1 LSEKLQNTYG
11 GQALIEGVMIR
22 GKKTAVMAVRSP
34 EGNIIRKEIKFSRF
48 YNLKFLKVPLI
59 RGILN
64 LIDSLIVGTKALN
77 YSAVIA
83 EGKNHEDDKNNS
95 GFNLGILIL
104 ISLSIAIGLFFV
116 TPALISQLFEKIGFN
131 KIMISLTEGLLRLIF
146 VIGYIFIIGLSK
158 DIRRVF
164 QYHGAE
170 HMAVWAHEDGN
181 NLSKESLLNYTK
193 EHPRCGTSFILI
205 VVMVSI
211 IVFMFFPRENIIL
224 FIFSRI
230 ILVPVIAGISYE
242 LLKFGSKSKFKLFKT
257 FLNGPGILIQK
268 ITTKNPD
275 DDQIEVA
282 IDSMNY
288 AIELNES

>member
-1 LSEKLQNTYG
+1 LSENSQNTYG

-22 GKKTAVMAVRSP
+22 GKKTAVMSVRSP
-34 EGNIIRKEIKFSRF
+34 EGKIIRKEIKFSRF
-48 YNLKFLKVPLI
+48 YKSQFLKIPVV

-64 LIDSLIVGTKALN
+64 LIDSLVVGTKALN

-83 EGKNHEDDKNNS
+83 EGKNDDDKNNS
-95 GFNLGILIL
+95 GFNLAILIL

-131 KIMISLTEGLLRLIF
+131 KIMISITEGILRLIF
-146 VIGYIFIIGLSK
+146 VLSYIFLIGLSK
-158 DIRRVF
+158 DIKRVF

-181 NLSKESLLNYTK
+181 ELNKESLLGYTK

-211 IVFMFFPRENIIL
+211 IVFMFFPRENLIL

-230 ILVPVIAGISYE
+230 LLVPVIAGISYE
-242 LLKFGSKSKFKLFKT
+242 LLKFGSKSKFKIFKT
-257 FLNGPGILIQK
+257 LLNGPGILIQK
-268 ITTKNPD
+268 ITTRNPD

-282 IDSMNY
+282 IDSMQY
-288 AIELNES
+288 AIKLNEG

>member
-1 LSEKLQNTYG
+1 MSENLQNTYG

-22 GKKTAVMAVRSP
+22 GKKTAVMSVRSP
-34 EGNIIRKEIKFSRF
+34 EGEIIRKEIKFSRF
-48 YNLKFLKVPLI
+48 YKPQFINIPIL

-64 LIDSLIVGTKALN
+64 LIDSLVVGTKALN

-83 EGKNHEDDKNNS
+83 EGKIDDENNS
-95 GFNLGILIL
+95 GFNLAILIL
-104 ISLSIAIGLFFV
+104 ISLTIAIGLFFV

-131 KIMISLTEGLLRLIF
+131 KIMISITEGILRLIF
-146 VIGYIFIIGLSK
+146 VLSYIFIIGLSK
-158 DIRRVF
+158 DIKRVF

-170 HMAVWAHEDGN
+170 HMAVWAHEDGSQ
-181 NLSKESLLNYTK
+181 LKKESLFNYTK

-230 ILVPVIAGISYE
+230 LLVPIIAGISYE
-242 LLKFGSKSKFKLFKT
+242 LLKFGSKSKFKIFKT
-257 FLNGPGILIQK
+257 LLNGPGILIQK
-268 ITTKNPD
+268 ITTRNPD

-282 IDSMNY
+282 IDSMKY
-288 AIELNES
+288 AIELNEG

>member
-1 LSEKLQNTYG
+1 MSENSQNTYG

-22 GKKTAVMAVRSP
+22 GKKTAVMSVRSP
-34 EGNIIRKEIKFSRF
+34 VGEIIRKEIKFSRF
-48 YNLKFLKVPLI
+48 YKPQFLNVPIL

-64 LIDSLIVGTKALN
+64 LIDSLVVGTKALN

-83 EGKNHEDDKNNS
+83 EGKIDDENNS
-95 GFNLGILIL
+95 GFNLAMLIL

-131 KIMISLTEGLLRLIF
+131 KIMISITEGILRLIF
-146 VIGYIFIIGLSK
+146 VLTYIFLIGLSK
-158 DIRRVF
+158 DIKRVF

-170 HMAVWAHEDGN
+170 HMAVWAHEDGSQ
-181 NLSKESLLNYTK
+181 LKKETLFNYTK

-211 IVFMFFPRENIIL
+211 IVFIFFPRENIIL

-230 ILVPVIAGISYE
+230 LLVPVIAGISYE
-242 LLKFGSKSKFKLFKT
+242 LLKFGSKSKFQIFKT
-257 FLNGPGILIQK
+257 LLNGPGILIQK
-268 ITTKNPD
+268 ITTRNPD

-282 IDSMNY
+282 IDSMKY

>member
-1 LSEKLQNTYG
+1 MSENLQNTYG

-22 GKKTAVMAVRSP
+22 GRKTAVMSVRSP
-34 EGNIIRKEIKFSRF
+34 EGEIIRKEIKFSKF
-48 YNLKFLKVPLI
+48 YKPQFINIPIL

-64 LIDSLIVGTKALN
+64 LIDSLVVGTKALN

-83 EGKNHEDDKNNS
+83 EGKIDDENNS
-95 GFNLGILIL
+95 GFNLAILIL
-104 ISLSIAIGLFFV
+104 ISLTIAIGLFFV

-131 KIMISLTEGLLRLIF
+131 KIMISITEGILRLIF
-146 VIGYIFIIGLSK
+146 VLSYIFIIGLSK
-158 DIRRVF
+158 DIKRVF

-170 HMAVWAHEDGN
+170 HMAVWAHEDGSQ
-181 NLSKESLLNYTK
+181 LKKESLFNYTK

-230 ILVPVIAGISYE
+230 LLVPIIAGISYE
-242 LLKFGSKSKFKLFKT
+242 LLKFGSKSKFKIFKT
-257 FLNGPGILIQK
+257 LLNGPGILIQK
-268 ITTKNPD
+268 ITTRNPD

-282 IDSMNY
+282 IDSMKY
-288 AIELNES
+288 AIELNEG

>member
-1 LSEKLQNTYG
+1 LSENSQNTYG

-22 GKKTAVMAVRSP
+22 GKKTAVMSVRSP
-34 EGNIIRKEIKFSRF
+34 EGEIIRKEIKFSRF
-48 YNLKFLKVPLI
+48 YKPQFLNVPIL

-64 LIDSLIVGTKALN
+64 LIDSLVVGTKALN

-83 EGKNHEDDKNNS
+83 EGKIDDENNS
-95 GFNLGILIL
+95 GFNLAMLIL

-131 KIMISLTEGLLRLIF
+131 KIMISITEGILRLIF
-146 VIGYIFIIGLSK
+146 VLTYIFLIGLSK
-158 DIRRVF
+158 DIKRVF

-170 HMAVWAHEDGN
+170 HMAVWAHEDGSQ
-181 NLSKESLLNYTK
+181 LKKETLFNYTK

-211 IVFMFFPRENIIL
+211 IVFIFFPRENIIL

-230 ILVPVIAGISYE
+230 LLVPVIAGISYE
-242 LLKFGSKSKFKLFKT
+242 LLKFGSKSKFQIFKT
-257 FLNGPGILIQK
+257 LLNGPGILIQK
-268 ITTKNPD
+268 ITTRNPD

-282 IDSMNY
+282 IDSMKY

>member
-1 LSEKLQNTYG
+1 MSENTQNTYG

-22 GKKTAVMAVRSP
+22 GKKTAVMSVRSP
-34 EGNIIRKEIKFSRF
+34 EGKIIRKEIKFSRF
-48 YNLKFLKVPLI
+48 YKSQFLKIPVV

-64 LIDSLIVGTKALN
+64 LIDSLVVGTKALN

-83 EGKNHEDDKNNS
+83 EGKNDDDKNNS
-95 GFNLGILIL
+95 GFNLAILIL

-131 KIMISLTEGLLRLIF
+131 KIMISITEGILRLIF
-146 VIGYIFIIGLSK
+146 VLSYIFLIGLSK
-158 DIRRVF
+158 DIKRVF

-181 NLSKESLLNYTK
+181 ELNKESLLGYTK

-211 IVFMFFPRENIIL
+211 IVFMFFPRENLIL

-230 ILVPVIAGISYE
+230 LLVPVIAGISYE
-242 LLKFGSKSKFKLFKT
+242 LLKFGSKSKFKIFKT
-257 FLNGPGILIQK
+257 LLNGPGILIQK
-268 ITTKNPD
+268 ITTRNPD

-282 IDSMNY
+282 IDSMQY
-288 AIELNES
+288 AIKLNEG

>member
-1 LSEKLQNTYG
+1 MSENLQNTYG

-22 GKKTAVMAVRSP
+22 GRKTAVMSVRSP
-34 EGNIIRKEIKFSRF
+34 EGEIIRKEIKFSRF
-48 YNLKFLKVPLI
+48 YKPQFINIPIL

-64 LIDSLIVGTKALN
+64 LIDSLVVGTKALN

-83 EGKNHEDDKNNS
+83 EGKIDDENNS
-95 GFNLGILIL
+95 GFNLAILIL

-116 TPALISQLFEKIGFN
+116 TPALISQLFERIGFN
-131 KIMISLTEGLLRLIF
+131 KIMISITEGILRLIF
-146 VIGYIFIIGLSK
+146 VLLYIFIIGLSK
-158 DIRRVF
+158 DIKRVF

-170 HMAVWAHEDGN
+170 HMAVWAHEDGSQ
-181 NLSKESLLNYTK
+181 LKKESLFNYTK

-230 ILVPVIAGISYE
+230 LLVPIIAGISYE
-242 LLKFGSKSKFKLFKT
+242 LLKFGSKSKFKIFKT
-257 FLNGPGILIQK
+257 LLNGPGILIQK
-268 ITTKNPD
+268 ITTRNPDD

-282 IDSMNY
+282 IDSMKY
-288 AIELNES
+288 AIELNEG

>member
-1 LSEKLQNTYG
+1 MSENSQNTYG

-22 GKKTAVMAVRSP
+22 GKKTAVMSVRSP
-34 EGNIIRKEIKFSRF
+34 EGEIIRKEIKFSRF
-48 YNLKFLKVPLI
+48 YKPQFLNVPIL

-64 LIDSLIVGTKALN
+64 LIDSLVVGTKALN

-83 EGKNHEDDKNNS
+83 EGKIDDENNS
-95 GFNLGILIL
+95 GFNLAMLIL

-131 KIMISLTEGLLRLIF
+131 KIMISITEGILRLIF
-146 VIGYIFIIGLSK
+146 VLAYIFLIGLSK
-158 DIRRVF
+158 DIKRVF

-170 HMAVWAHEDGN
+170 HMAVWAHEDGSQ
-181 NLSKESLLNYTK
+181 LKKETLFNYTK

-211 IVFMFFPRENIIL
+211 IVFIFFPRENIIL

-230 ILVPVIAGISYE
+230 LLVPVIAGISYE
-242 LLKFGSKSKFKLFKT
+242 LLKFGSKSKFQIFKT
-257 FLNGPGILIQK
+257 LLNGPGILIQK
-268 ITTKNPD
+268 ITTRNPD

-282 IDSMNY
+282 IDSMKY

>member
-1 LSEKLQNTYG
+1 MSENSQNTYG

-22 GKKTAVMAVRSP
+22 GKKTAVMSVRSP
-34 EGNIIRKEIKFSRF
+34 EGKIIRKEIKFSRF
-48 YNLKFLKVPLI
+48 YKSQFLKIPVV

-64 LIDSLIVGTKALN
+64 LIDSLVVGTKALN

-83 EGKNHEDDKNNS
+83 EGKNDDDKNNS
-95 GFNLGILIL
+95 GFNLAILIL

-131 KIMISLTEGLLRLIF
+131 KIMISITEGILRLIF
-146 VIGYIFIIGLSK
+146 VLSYIFLIGLSK
-158 DIRRVF
+158 DIKRVF

-181 NLSKESLLNYTK
+181 ELNKESLLGYTK

-211 IVFMFFPRENIIL
+211 IVFMFFPRENLIL

-230 ILVPVIAGISYE
+230 LLVPVIAGISYE
-242 LLKFGSKSKFKLFKT
+242 LLKFGSKSKFKIFKT
-257 FLNGPGILIQK
+257 LLNGPGILIQK
-268 ITTKNPD
+268 ITTRNPD

-282 IDSMNY
+282 IDSMQY
-288 AIELNES
+288 AIKLNEG

>member
-1 LSEKLQNTYG
+1 MSENLQNTYG

-22 GKKTAVMAVRSP
+22 GKKTAVMSVRSP
-34 EGNIIRKEIKFSRF
+34 EGEIIRKEIKFSRF
-48 YNLKFLKVPLI
+48 YKPQFINIPIL

-64 LIDSLIVGTKALN
+64 LIDSLVVGTKALN
-77 YSAVIA
+77 FSAVIA
-83 EGKNHEDDKNNS
+83 EGKIDDENNS
-95 GFNLGILIL
+95 GFNLAILIL
-104 ISLSIAIGLFFV
+104 ISLTIAIGLFFV

-131 KIMISLTEGLLRLIF
+131 KIMISITEGILRLIF
-146 VIGYIFIIGLSK
+146 VLSYIFIIGLSK
-158 DIRRVF
+158 DIKRVF

-170 HMAVWAHEDGN
+170 HMAVWAHEDGSQ
-181 NLSKESLLNYTK
+181 LKKESLFNYTK

-230 ILVPVIAGISYE
+230 LLVPIIAGISYE
-242 LLKFGSKSKFKLFKT
+242 LLKFGSKSKFKIFKT
-257 FLNGPGILIQK
+257 LLNGPGILIQK
-268 ITTKNPD
+268 ITTRNPD

-282 IDSMNY
+282 IDSMKY
-288 AIELNES
+288 AIELNEG

>member
-1 LSEKLQNTYG
+1 MSENSQNTYG

-22 GKKTAVMAVRSP
+22 GKKTAVMSVRSP
-34 EGNIIRKEIKFSRF
+34 EGEIIRKEIKFSRF
-48 YNLKFLKVPLI
+48 YKPQFLNVPIL

-64 LIDSLIVGTKALN
+64 LIDSLVVGTKALN

-83 EGKNHEDDKNNS
+83 EGKIDDENNS
-95 GFNLGILIL
+95 GFNLAMLIL

-131 KIMISLTEGLLRLIF
+131 KIMISITEGILRLIF
-146 VIGYIFIIGLSK
+146 VLTYIFLIGLSK
-158 DIRRVF
+158 DIKRVF

-170 HMAVWAHEDGN
+170 HMAVWAHEDGSQ
-181 NLSKESLLNYTK
+181 LKKETLFNYTK

-211 IVFMFFPRENIIL
+211 IVFIFFPRENIIL

-230 ILVPVIAGISYE
+230 LLVPVIAGISYE
-242 LLKFGSKSKFKLFKT
+242 LLKFGSKSKFKIFKT
-257 FLNGPGILIQK
+257 LLNGPGILIQK
-268 ITTKNPD
+268 ITTRNPD

-282 IDSMNY
+282 IDSMKY

>member
-1 LSEKLQNTYG
+1 MSENSQNTYG

-22 GKKTAVMAVRSP
+22 GKKTAVMSVRSP
-34 EGNIIRKEIKFSRF
+34 EGEIIRKEIKFSRF
-48 YNLKFLKVPLI
+48 YKPQFLNVPIL

-64 LIDSLIVGTKALN
+64 LIDSLVVGTKALN

-83 EGKNHEDDKNNS
+83 EGKIDDENNS
-95 GFNLGILIL
+95 GFNLAILIL

-131 KIMISLTEGLLRLIF
+131 KIMISLTEGILRLIF
-146 VIGYIFIIGLSK
+146 VLTYIFLIGLSK
-158 DIRRVF
+158 DIKRVF

-181 NLSKESLLNYTK
+181 QLNKESLFNYTK

-211 IVFMFFPRENIIL
+211 VVFMFFPRENLIL

-230 ILVPVIAGISYE
+230 LLVPVIAGISYE
-242 LLKFGSKSKFKLFKT
+242 LLKFGSKSKFKIFKT
-257 FLNGPGILIQK
+257 LLNGPGILIQK
-268 ITTKNPD
+268 ITTRNPD
-275 DDQIEVA
+275 DDQVEVA
-282 IDSMNY
+282 IDSMQY
-288 AIELNES
+288 AIQLNEG

>member
-1 LSEKLQNTYG
+1 MSENLQNTYG

-22 GKKTAVMAVRSP
+22 GRKTAVMSVRSP
-34 EGNIIRKEIKFSRF
+34 EGEIIRKEIKFSRF
-48 YNLKFLKVPLI
+48 YKPQFINIPIL

-64 LIDSLIVGTKALN
+64 LIDSLVVGTKALN

-83 EGKNHEDDKNNS
+83 EGKIDDENNS
-95 GFNLGILIL
+95 GFNLAILIL

-116 TPALISQLFEKIGFN
+116 TPALISQLFERIGFN
-131 KIMISLTEGLLRLIF
+131 KIMISITEGILRLIF
-146 VIGYIFIIGLSK
+146 VLLYIFIIGLSK
-158 DIRRVF
+158 DIKRVF

-170 HMAVWAHEDGN
+170 HMAVWAHEDGSQ
-181 NLSKESLLNYTK
+181 LKKESLFNYTK

-230 ILVPVIAGISYE
+230 LLVPIIAGISYE
-242 LLKFGSKSKFKLFKT
+242 LLKFGSKSKFKIFKT
-257 FLNGPGILIQK
+257 LLNGPGILIQK
-268 ITTKNPD
+268 ITTRNPD

-282 IDSMNY
+282 IDSMKY
-288 AIELNES
+288 AIELNEG

>member
-1 LSEKLQNTYG
+1 MSENLQNTYG

-22 GKKTAVMAVRSP
+22 GRKTAVMSVRSP
-34 EGNIIRKEIKFSRF
+34 EGEIIRKEIKFSRF
-48 YNLKFLKVPLI
+48 YKPQFINIPIL

-64 LIDSLIVGTKALN
+64 LIDSLVVGTKALN

-83 EGKNHEDDKNNS
+83 EGKIDDENNS
-95 GFNLGILIL
+95 GFNLAILIL
-104 ISLSIAIGLFFV
+104 ISLTIAIGLFFV

-131 KIMISLTEGLLRLIF
+131 KIMISITEGILRLIF
-146 VIGYIFIIGLSK
+146 VLSYIFIIGLSK
-158 DIRRVF
+158 DIKRVF

-170 HMAVWAHEDGN
+170 HMAVWAHEDGSQ
-181 NLSKESLLNYTK
+181 LKKESLFNYTK

-230 ILVPVIAGISYE
+230 LLVPIIAGISYE
-242 LLKFGSKSKFKLFKT
+242 LLKFGSKSKFKIFKT
-257 FLNGPGILIQK
+257 LLNGPGILIQK
-268 ITTKNPD
+268 ITTRNPD

-282 IDSMNY
+282 IDSMKY
-288 AIELNES
+288 AIELNEG

>member
-1 LSEKLQNTYG
+1 MSENLQNTYG

-22 GKKTAVMAVRSP
+22 GKKTAVMSVRSP
-34 EGNIIRKEIKFSRF
+34 EGEIIRKEIKFSKF
-48 YNLKFLKVPLI
+48 YKPQFINIPIL

-64 LIDSLIVGTKALN
+64 LIDSLVVGTKALN

-83 EGKNHEDDKNNS
+83 EGKIDDENNS
-95 GFNLGILIL
+95 GFNLAILIL
-104 ISLSIAIGLFFV
+104 ISLTIAIGLFFV

-131 KIMISLTEGLLRLIF
+131 KIMISITEGILRLIF
-146 VIGYIFIIGLSK
+146 VLSYIFIIGLSK
-158 DIRRVF
+158 DIKRVF

-170 HMAVWAHEDGN
+170 HMAVWAHEDGSQ
-181 NLSKESLLNYTK
+181 LKKESLFNYTK

-230 ILVPVIAGISYE
+230 LLVPIIAGISYE
-242 LLKFGSKSKFKLFKT
+242 LLKFGSKSKFKIFKT
-257 FLNGPGILIQK
+257 LLNGPGILIQK
-268 ITTKNPD
+268 ITTRNPD

-282 IDSMNY
+282 IDSMKY
-288 AIELNES
+288 AIELNEG

>member
-1 LSEKLQNTYG
+1 MSENLQNTYG

-22 GKKTAVMAVRSP
+22 GKKTAVMSVRSP
-34 EGNIIRKEIKFSRF
+34 EGEIIRKEIKFSKF
-48 YNLKFLKVPLI
+48 YKPQFINIPIL

-64 LIDSLIVGTKALN
+64 LIDSLVVGTKALN

-83 EGKNHEDDKNNS
+83 EGKIDDENNS
-95 GFNLGILIL
+95 GFNLAILIL

-116 TPALISQLFEKIGFN
+116 TPALISQLFERIGFN
-131 KIMISLTEGLLRLIF
+131 KIMISITEGILRLVF
-146 VIGYIFIIGLSK
+146 VLLYIFIIGLSK
-158 DIRRVF
+158 DIKRVF

-170 HMAVWAHEDGN
+170 HMAVWAHEDGSQ
-181 NLSKESLLNYTK
+181 LKKESLFNYTK

-230 ILVPVIAGISYE
+230 LLVPIIAGISYE
-242 LLKFGSKSKFKLFKT
+242 LLKFGSKSKFKIFKT
-257 FLNGPGILIQK
+257 LLNGPGILIQK
-268 ITTKNPD
+268 ITTRNPD

-282 IDSMNY
+282 IDSMKY
-288 AIELNES
+288 AIELNEG

>member
-1 LSEKLQNTYG
+1 MSENSQNTYG

-22 GKKTAVMAVRSP
+22 GKKTAVMSVRSP
-34 EGNIIRKEIKFSRF
+34 EGEIIRKEIKFSRF
-48 YNLKFLKVPLI
+48 YKPEFLKVPII

-77 YSAVIA
+77 YSAIVA
-83 EGKNHEDDKNNS
+83 EGKNGDDDKSNS
-95 GFNLGILIL
+95 GFNLAILIM

-131 KIMISLTEGLLRLIF
+131 KIMISITEGILRLIF
-146 VIGYIFIIGLSK
+146 VLAYIFLIGLSK
-158 DIRRVF
+158 DIKRVF

-181 NLSKESLLNYTK
+181 QLNKESLFNYTK

-211 IVFMFFPRENIIL
+211 VVFMFFPRENLIL

-230 ILVPVIAGISYE
+230 LLVPVIAGISYE
-242 LLKFGSKSKFKLFKT
+242 LLKFGSKSKFKIFKT
-257 FLNGPGILIQK
+257 LLNGPGILIQK
-268 ITTKNPD
+268 ITTRNPD

-282 IDSMNY
+282 IDSMKY
-288 AIELNES
+288 AIQLNEG

>member
-1 LSEKLQNTYG
+1 MSENSQNTYG

-22 GKKTAVMAVRSP
+22 GKKTAVMSVRSP
-34 EGNIIRKEIKFSRF
+34 EGEIIRKEIKFSRF
-48 YNLKFLKVPLI
+48 YKPQFLNVPIL

-64 LIDSLIVGTKALN
+64 LIDSLVVGTKALN

-83 EGKNHEDDKNNS
+83 EGKIDDENNS
-95 GFNLGILIL
+95 GFNLAMLIL

-131 KIMISLTEGLLRLIF
+131 KIMISITEGILRLIF
-146 VIGYIFIIGLSK
+146 VLTYIFLIGLSK
-158 DIRRVF
+158 DIKRVF

-170 HMAVWAHEDGN
+170 HMAVWAHEDGSQ
-181 NLSKESLLNYTK
+181 LKKETLFNYTK

-211 IVFMFFPRENIIL
+211 IVFIFFPRENIIL

-230 ILVPVIAGISYE
+230 LLVPVIAGISYE
-242 LLKFGSKSKFKLFKT
+242 LLKFGSKSKFQIFKT
-257 FLNGPGILIQK
+257 LLNGPGILIQK
-268 ITTKNPD
+268 ITTRNPD

-282 IDSMNY
+282 IDSMKY

>member
-1 LSEKLQNTYG
+1 MSENSQNTYG

-22 GKKTAVMAVRSP
+22 GKKTAVMSVRSP
-34 EGNIIRKEIKFSRF
+34 EGEIIRKEIKFSRF
-48 YNLKFLKVPLI
+48 YKPQFLNVPIL

-64 LIDSLIVGTKALN
+64 LIDSLVVGTKALN

-83 EGKNHEDDKNNS
+83 EGKIDDENNS
-95 GFNLGILIL
+95 GFNLAMLIL

-131 KIMISLTEGLLRLIF
+131 KIMISITEGILRLIF
-146 VIGYIFIIGLSK
+146 VLTYIFLIGLSK
-158 DIRRVF
+158 DIKRVF

-170 HMAVWAHEDGN
+170 HMAVWAHEDGSQ
-181 NLSKESLLNYTK
+181 LKKETLFNYTK

-230 ILVPVIAGISYE
+230 LLVPIIAGISYE
-242 LLKFGSKSKFKLFKT
+242 LLKFGSKSKFKIFKT
-257 FLNGPGILIQK
+257 LLNGPGILIQK
-268 ITTKNPD
+268 ITTRNPD

-282 IDSMNY
+282 IDSMKY
-288 AIELNES
+288 AIELNEG

>member
-1 LSEKLQNTYG
+1 MSENLQNTYG

-22 GKKTAVMAVRSP
+22 GKKTAVMSVRSP
-34 EGNIIRKEIKFSRF
+34 DGEIIRKEIKFSRF
-48 YNLKFLKVPLI
+48 YKPQFLNIPIL

-64 LIDSLIVGTKALN
+64 LIDSLVVGTKALN
-77 YSAVIA
+77 FSAVIA
-83 EGKNHEDDKNNS
+83 EGKIDDENNS
-95 GFNLGILIL
+95 GFNLAILIL
-104 ISLSIAIGLFFV
+104 ISLTIAIGLFFV

-131 KIMISLTEGLLRLIF
+131 KIMISITEGILRLIF
-146 VIGYIFIIGLSK
+146 VLSYIFIIGLSK
-158 DIRRVF
+158 DIKRVF

-170 HMAVWAHEDGN
+170 HMAVWAHEDGSQ
-181 NLSKESLLNYTK
+181 LKKESLFNYTK

-230 ILVPVIAGISYE
+230 LLVPVIAGISYE
-242 LLKFGSKSKFKLFKT
+242 LLKFGSKSKFKIFKT
-257 FLNGPGILIQK
+257 LLNGPGILIQK
-268 ITTKNPD
+268 ITTRNPD

-282 IDSMNY
+282 IDSMKY
-288 AIELNES
+288 AIELNEG

>member
-1 LSEKLQNTYG
+1 LSENLQNTYG

-22 GKKTAVMAVRSP
+22 GKKTAVMSVRSP
-34 EGNIIRKEIKFSRF
+34 EGEIIRKEIKFSRF
-48 YNLKFLKVPLI
+48 YKPQFINIPIL

-64 LIDSLIVGTKALN
+64 LIDSLVVGTKALN

-83 EGKNHEDDKNNS
+83 EGKIDDENNS
-95 GFNLGILIL
+95 GFNLAILIL
-104 ISLSIAIGLFFV
+104 ISLTIAIGLFFV

-131 KIMISLTEGLLRLIF
+131 KIMISITEGILRLIF
-146 VIGYIFIIGLSK
+146 VLSYIFIIGLSK
-158 DIRRVF
+158 DIKRVF

-170 HMAVWAHEDGN
+170 HMAVWAHEDGSQ
-181 NLSKESLLNYTK
+181 LKKESLFNYTK

-230 ILVPVIAGISYE
+230 LLVPIIAGISYE
-242 LLKFGSKSKFKLFKT
+242 LLKFGSKSKFKIFKT
-257 FLNGPGILIQK
+257 LLNGPGILIQK
-268 ITTKNPD
+268 ITTRNPD

-282 IDSMNY
+282 IDSMKY
-288 AIELNES
+288 AIELNEG

>member
-1 LSEKLQNTYG
+1 MSENSQNTYG

-22 GKKTAVMAVRSP
+22 GKKTAVMSVRSP
-34 EGNIIRKEIKFSRF
+34 EGEIIRKEIKFSKF
-48 YNLKFLKVPLI
+48 YKPQFINIPIL

-64 LIDSLIVGTKALN
+64 LIDSLVVGTKALN

-83 EGKNHEDDKNNS
+83 EGKIDDENNS
-95 GFNLGILIL
+95 GFNLAILIL

-116 TPALISQLFEKIGFN
+116 TPALISQLFERIGFN
-131 KIMISLTEGLLRLIF
+131 KIMISITEGILRLVF
-146 VIGYIFIIGLSK
+146 VLLYIFIIGLSK
-158 DIRRVF
+158 DIKRVF

-170 HMAVWAHEDGN
+170 HMAVWAHEDGSQ
-181 NLSKESLLNYTK
+181 LKKESLFNYTK

-230 ILVPVIAGISYE
+230 LLVPVIAGISYE
-242 LLKFGSKSKFKLFKT
+242 LLKFGSKSKFKIFKT
-257 FLNGPGILIQK
+257 LLNGPGILIQK
-268 ITTKNPD
+268 ITTRNPD

-282 IDSMNY
+282 IDSMKY
-288 AIELNES
+288 AIELNEG